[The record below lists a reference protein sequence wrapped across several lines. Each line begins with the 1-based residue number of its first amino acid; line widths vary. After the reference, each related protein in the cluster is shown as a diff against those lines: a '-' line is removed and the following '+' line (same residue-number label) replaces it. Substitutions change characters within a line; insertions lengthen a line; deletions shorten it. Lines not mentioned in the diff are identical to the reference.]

1 MKARTLS
8 RNRKLARKRGL
19 RAVRSGSGS
28 AGRLNLEPLE
38 PRLLLTTDVPWGS
51 SMLPDTSAPQ
61 PLMLASV
68 YVGVAGDRS
77 YADEAAGRDYGAVFG
92 PLMPERSSPEGAAIT
107 LQPTETKSVPARDTD
122 SVIARDLGADDMAL
136 DRIIVTFSDP
146 EALVASK
153 LAQAPWM
160 NQVIATLPVINGAL
174 MRVENGGSVQA
185 IWNAVVEWSSRPGVT
200 YAQPDFRGQI
210 LSTFPNDSDFSNL
223 WGMHN
228 TGQTG
233 GTSDAD
239 IDAPEAWDLFTG
251 TSTVVVAGIDT
262 GIDYTHQDLV
272 DNMWT
277 NDGEVPDNFIDD
289 DGNGVVDD
297 VYGFNAVNNS
307 GDPMD
312 DHGHGTHTAGTFGGV
327 GNNSIG
333 VAGVVW
339 DVEIMALKWIASNG
353 NGFTSD
359 AIECIDYMTDMK
371 VNHGVN
377 IVASN
382 NSWRV
387 SSYDQ
392 ALYDAIAAS
401 NAAGIV
407 FVAAAGNYSSDN
419 DVTPVY
425 PASFDLPGIISV
437 AATDHNDLKA
447 DFSNWGATTVDL
459 GAPGVN
465 TYSTLPGN
473 SYGYA
478 SGTSMASPHVAGAV
492 AFIKGLDP
500 SLTVAEVKEI
510 ILGNVDPIPALA
522 GITVTGGRLNLA
534 QIALDIGLRVVD
546 SEPAAGDALGSPIT
560 DFVVHFSDPYNPATV
575 DASDLTVA
583 GIPATSVT
591 LTDAD
596 TLTFHFDSS
605 PMAVEGQYTMAM
617 AADTVER
624 LSDGLPLRA
633 WESRFWY
640 DVLPMEVVST
650 VPANGSLVALPL
662 TSLQILLNE
671 PVDSST
677 IGVDDLIVSRG
688 QVIGATQINATTI
701 EYALT
706 GISTDAE
713 STFSFEVPYHALA
726 DQYGNPSLA
735 YAGNFTLDVTT
746 SPFPTPL
753 SSVEPAGSLI
763 YRGATVGSVGWDGD
777 VDTYTIALDAG
788 QTVTLIV
795 DPDASLRPQ
804 VELVDPSSNL
814 IGVVTASEVGKDAV
828 LQTVWADVA
837 GTYSIRI
844 AGAANTSGLY
854 NVQLILNS
862 AVSLEVHDGAD
873 NGSMGVAQDLTG
885 SFVPLASGLARRG
898 AVIDDV
904 GHSGAGDL
912 QESEPNNSIL
922 SADDLMSSFSELGG
936 SQYLSRA
943 FGTISAG
950 SDGDWDY
957 FRVVAGPGDAL
968 DIELRGAESGNG
980 TLGDTILRL
989 YDVAGNLLAENDD
1002 YFGLESFIQFVD
1014 FAYTGDYFIVAD
1026 SFGDETGTYTLF
1038 TKLTTTNNPPVAGN
1052 EDWYRFQLT
1061 DGEFASLAF
1070 VSASADGNAAIE
1082 LRDGAGTLLA
1092 IGGQSA
1098 ELNQAINR
1106 YRDATTNGTPD
1117 TYFVRVVTSRSYSL
1131 IVTLGSDFDLEQN
1144 DTFSTAQYATS
1155 VLGAIEVAVSG
1166 GTSVLNDF
1174 PGMNSH
1180 DTLTGLEPP
1189 DTHAAVGPAHVVEVV
1204 NTAIAMYNKDGSVA
1218 RGAEEFTAFFDPNIV
1233 ADDQFLFDPVVAFDE
1248 MADRW
1253 VLGVLS
1259 ALTASA
1265 AETDLLYAV
1274 SDTSDPTGGWSEQ
1287 HRIDFHDV
1295 SPNLFA
1301 DYPKVGFNADAHV
1314 FTFNMF
1320 GGSYSN
1326 VDILSIDKDS
1336 VLDADPGTFTRYI
1349 SQRPG
1354 SSFTMAAATMHGSLP
1369 GGPMWFVEE
1378 AGYANGGAIR
1388 AVLMDNV
1395 LSTTPTYSDYV
1406 LAVDSYDYPPSAV
1419 QPGGIFN
1426 TNDTRILNAEWR
1438 DDRLVATHAVGM
1450 SGEATVRW
1458 YEMDTSGGVASL
1470 VQQGMVDGGV
1480 GVHTYF
1486 PSIAIN
1492 AAGDIGLTFMQSSST
1507 EYVSMYVAGQ
1517 VVGSLPGVMG
1527 APTLVAAGN
1536 QTYGG
1541 GRGGDYSGI
1550 TVDPVTDTFWAANEI
1565 SLDGPAPDPLWSTW
1579 IGEFSAEP
1587 VFDTDLIRFAVNAG
1601 DSLQVRT
1608 FTPFDGI
1615 MLIENTLDPAIE
1627 LYDPTG
1633 NLVAWDSGSAS
1644 DGVNALLDYSATVGG
1659 EYRVRITSEMDGL
1672 GGEYFVRVD
1681 GATGADPVPVVVDVD
1696 PNDGQ
1701 TVALFPSSYVMH
1713 FSEPL
1718 LLTSLLPGQLIV
1730 NGVPAAGVTVVDAN
1744 SLAFDISGSAGSDG
1758 LYTVH
1763 LLPGAVADLQGNENA
1778 EAFFSFVLDTTGPT
1792 ITATSWNGAAFPTNR
1807 VFAEGPLTISA
1818 TMSELLLTR
1827 RSARTGLKSP
1837 GVGDLMLFDSRTG
1850 TTVPPT
1856 SVSFDVNSLTFVAS
1870 FPTLLEG
1877 QYTLVLLSG
1886 DGAFEDMVGNDL
1898 DGEPLGGN
1906 ADGTLTGNGVAGGN
1920 YSIDFSVDRDLK
1932 TADPFARLAPQGS
1945 LVARSDNPGLIN
1957 FTDDEDAFDLLVS
1970 AGEVLSAIV
1979 QPLEAV
1985 TMTVELVGVTEVFTA
2000 SAPGEPVVLPA
2011 TLLPNGG
2018 TYEIRVSGSAVT
2030 EYVVR
2035 IVRNAIVEQQVGG
2048 DTGVGNEL
2056 AIDNSHVSLG
2066 SGRFAVVGASLP
2078 AAGAAYSANMDTNPG
2093 WILQGGAGAWEYG
2106 TPQGLGGDPS
2116 AGHTG
2121 TQVIGY
2127 DLGLGGNDG
2136 LYSDFMSAQYAITP
2150 SFDASAFSTLELSFS
2165 RWLGVESADFDHA
2178 SVQVSTNGFNW
2189 TTVWDHT
2196 SGTFQETAW
2205 SRQVIDL
2212 TDFAAGQPYV
2222 YLRWSMGPTD
2232 SSVTFGGWNIDDVL
2246 VTGTIGPD
2254 VDLYELDLT
2263 GTTGEMIDV
2272 VLAGLEGVD
2281 FAGQTLELLGTDG
2294 TTVLATA
2301 APDFSGVDIKNYDL
2315 GILDFV
2321 VPADGVYTLRLTSTL
2336 TGDYTLVVTDGMTF
2350 DTESNN
2356 SASDPL
2362 RGLNETHEALGY
2374 LGSATALFATRTAF
2388 NAAVP
2393 GLPVEDFEEGQ
2404 VAPNSV
2410 VTTAGPIM
2418 NGVVNNAFGNPNDI
2432 LPGIIIQSTDE
2443 GHPAE
2448 EIALLGAGLIGN
2460 ASKVLGANWFLDN
2473 TEILFPDGV
2482 GAVGMDVLLDTAGS
2496 LGIDVYGLGG
2506 QILYSGS
2513 LNSSPQGAFFG
2524 MTSADPIARIVLL
2537 SSGGDLVDNI
2547 AFGAVSGADRYDLT
2561 LAAGQPIILMTDTPL
2576 DDPGLSPQNLLDP
2589 ALLIYSPSDVLVAQ
2603 DSHSA
2608 PDGKNAQ
2615 LVYTAGVSG
2624 VYNISVTSDFESG
2637 EYVLSVYSGLLPVTL
2652 LPADGSANALPATNL
2667 VMTFAGNMQ
2676 KGAGDFVIRKLSDHS
2691 IVETIPVTSAAVTIS
2706 GGVVTVDPTVTLEAN
2721 TGYYV
2726 EISKG
2731 TLLDSW
2737 GMPYMGKTGSDAWN
2751 FQTAGATIAGR
2762 QVFYN
2767 NSTFDGN
2774 DAGANASD
2782 DGAIGTDKQALIAGQ
2797 LASTANYTS
2806 FSRGINGIMVDV
2818 AGLANPAGL
2827 SAADF
2832 EFRVGNSADPTSW
2845 SLLALDPTDI
2855 VVAVRPDAGVA
2866 GSDRVTILFPD
2877 GAIQNTWLQVTV
2889 KANATTGLGAPDV
2902 HYWGHALGET
2912 GDVIG
2917 DTLVDNYDV
2926 AGVLANPHTAGDP
2939 AAITDPYDFNRDQLV
2954 DAVDAALAQ
2963 TYATT
2968 PTTMLRMLDLRTADL
2983 PEITISVSPGAVTE
2997 DGAANLVY
3005 TFTRSG
3011 STAAAATIGFRVTG
3025 SAVVADDYTVSGA
3038 TSYDAKVGTVTFAAA
3053 SSTAT
3058 VTIDPTADTKVEL
3071 DETAWLSVLPGTNNK
3086 TGAPSQVSGTITSDD
3101 TLQVTQTVIQE
3112 GTNQRSIITYMKVT
3126 FNADV
3131 AIAPGA
3137 FQIIN
3142 RGTGQALNFAVTTAV
3157 VDGKTTATLAF
3168 LAGNSVYG
3176 RQTEFALNDGN
3187 YQLTIDATKVTYL
3200 GLQLDGNRNGTA
3212 GDNFV
3217 FGAVAADK
3225 FFRYFGDMDGDRD
3238 VDATDYGRLGLTY
3251 RKIVGQTGFNKF
3263 FDYDGDGDVDAT
3275 DYGRFSLRY
3284 RKILTF

>member
-1 MKARTLS
+1 MKARILS
-8 RNRKLARKRGL
+8 SNRKLARKRSIQ
-19 RAVRSGSGS
+19 AIRSGISRV
-28 AGRLNLEPLE
+28 GRLQVEPLE
-38 PRLLLTTDVPWGS
+38 PRLLLTTDVLWS
-51 SMLPDTSAPQ
+51 SSVLPDAGTPQ
-61 PLMLASV
+61 PLMLASA
-68 YVGVAGDRS
+68 YAGVAEDHS
-77 YADEAAGRDYGAVFG
+77 YADEAAGRDKLIVFG
-92 PLMPERSSPEGAAIT
+92 PLMPEWGSPEGAAIT
-107 LQPTETKSVPARDTD
+107 LEAAETKSEPAGYLD
-122 SVIARDLGADDMAL
+122 SVSLGDQSANDMAL

-146 EALVASK
+146 EALDGSN
-153 LAQAPWM
+153 LAQAPWAD
-160 NQVIATLPVINGAL
+160 QVITTLPVINGAL
-174 MRVENGGSVQA
+174 MRVENGGSVPA
-185 IWNAVVEWSSRPGVT
+185 IWDAVVEWSGRPGVS

-210 LSTFPNDSDFSNL
+210 LATFPNDPDFSNL

-233 GTSDAD
+233 GTVDAD
-239 IDAPEAWDLFTG
+239 IDAPEAWDVFTG
-251 TSTVVVAGIDT
+251 TNSVVIAGIDT

-277 NDGEVPDNFIDD
+277 NAGEIPDNFVDD

-297 VYGFNAVNNS
+297 VYGFNAVDNS

-339 DVEIMALKWIASNG
+339 DVEIMALKWIASDG
-353 NGFTSD
+353 SGFTSD
-359 AIECIDYMTDMK
+359 AVECIDYMTDMK

-407 FVAAAGNYSSDN
+407 FVAAAGNDYSDN
-419 DVTPVY
+419 DTTPVY
-425 PASFDLPGIISV
+425 PASFDLPGIIAV

-459 GAPGVN
+459 GAPGASI
-465 TYSTLPGN
+465 YSTLPGN
-473 SYGYA
+473 SYGNY
-478 SGTSMASPHVAGAV
+478 SGTSMASPHVAGAA

-510 ILGNVDPIPALA
+510 ILSNVDLIPALT

-534 QIALDIGLRVVD
+534 KIALAIGLRVVD
-546 SEPAAGDALGSPIT
+546 SEPGAGDTLGSPVN
-560 DFVVHFSDPYNPATV
+560 DFAIHFSDPYDPATI
-575 DASDLTVA
+575 DATDLTVA
-583 GIPATSVT
+583 GSPATSVT

-596 TLTFHFDSS
+596 TVTFHFVSS
-605 PMAVEGQYTMAM
+605 PMVAEGQYTMSM
-617 AADTVER
+617 AAGTVEK

-650 VPANGSLVALPL
+650 VPTNGSLVALPL
-662 TSLQILLNE
+662 TTLQVLLNE

-677 IGVDDLIVSRG
+677 IGTDDLIVSRG
-688 QVIGATQINATTI
+688 QVTGATQIDATTI
-701 EYALT
+701 EYALS
-706 GISTDAE
+706 GISTDEE
-713 STFSFEVPYHALA
+713 SSFTFEMPYHALA
-726 DQYGNPSLA
+726 DLDGNPSLA
-735 YAGNFTLDVTT
+735 YAGNFTLDIAT

-753 SSVEPAGSLI
+753 TSVAPAGSLI
-763 YRGATVGSVGWDGD
+763 YQGATVGSVGWAGD
-777 VDTYTIALDAG
+777 VDSYTIVLDAG
-788 QTVTLIV
+788 QTVTLVV

-804 VELVDPSSNL
+804 VELVDPSSSV
-814 IGVVTASEVGKDAV
+814 IGSATAAAAGQDAV
-828 LQTVWADVA
+828 LQSVSAVAA

-844 AGAANTSGLY
+844 TGAANTSGLY
-854 NVQLILNS
+854 GVQLILNS
-862 AVSLEVHDGAD
+862 AISLEAHGGDD
-873 NGSMGVAQDLTG
+873 NGAMGSAQDLAG
-885 SFVPLASGLARRG
+885 SFVSLAGGLASRG
-898 AVIDDV
+898 AVIDDLDR
-904 GHSGAGDL
+904 SGASLL
-912 QESEPNNSIL
+912 QESEPNNDIL
-922 SADDLMSSFSELGG
+922 SADDLMSSFTDLGG

-943 FGTISAG
+943 QGTISAG
-950 SDGDWDY
+950 SGGDWDY
-957 FRVVAGPGDAL
+957 FRVVAGSGDTL
-968 DIELRGAESGNG
+968 DVELRGAGSGNG

-989 YDVAGNLLAENDD
+989 YDAAGNLLAENDD
-1002 YFGLESFIQFVD
+1002 YFGLESYISFTGFT
-1014 FAYTGDYFIVAD
+1014 YTGDYYIVAD
-1026 SFGDETGTYTLF
+1026 SYGGDTGTYMLF
-1038 TKLTTTNNPPVAGN
+1038 TTLTTTNNPPTAGN
-1052 EDWYRFQLT
+1052 EDWYRFQVS
-1061 DGEFASLAF
+1061 DGESASLAF
-1070 VSASADGNAAIE
+1070 VSKSVGGRADIE
-1082 LRDGAGTLLA
+1082 LRDAAGTLLA
-1092 IGGQSA
+1092 IGGPSA
-1098 ELNQAINR
+1098 ELTQAINR

-1117 TYFVRVVTSRSYSL
+1117 TYYVRVITSSPYSVT
-1131 IVTLGSDFDLEQN
+1131 VTLGSDFDMEQN
-1144 DTFSTAQYATS
+1144 DTFSSAQYATS
-1155 VLGAIEVAVSG
+1155 ALGAIEAAASG

-1174 PGMNSH
+1174 PGMNSN

-1189 DTHAAVGPAHVVEVV
+1189 DTHAAVGAAHVVEVV

-1218 RGAEEFTAFFDPNIV
+1218 RDAEEFTAFFAPDLV
-1233 ADDQFLFDPVVAFDE
+1233 AGDQFLFDPVVAYDE

-1259 ALTASA
+1259 AATASA

-1274 SDTSDPTGGWSEQ
+1274 SDTSDPTGAWSEQ

-1295 SPNLFA
+1295 SPDLFA

-1326 VDILSIDKDS
+1326 VDILSIEKNS
-1336 VLDADPGTFTRYI
+1336 VLDADAGTFTRYI

-1354 SSFTMAAATMHGSLP
+1354 SSFTMAAATMHGSQS
-1369 GGPMWFVEE
+1369 GDPMWFVEE
-1378 AGYANGGAIR
+1378 AGYANGNAIR
-1388 AVLMDNV
+1388 AVRMNNV
-1395 LSTTPTYSDYV
+1395 LSATPTFSDYV
-1406 LAVDSYDYPPSAV
+1406 LSVDSYDLPPSAV
-1419 QPGGIFN
+1419 QPGGTFN

-1438 DDRLVATHAVGM
+1438 DNRLVATHAVGL

-1470 VQQGMVDGGV
+1470 DQQGTLDGGV

-1517 VVGSLPGVMG
+1517 VAGSLPGVMG
-1527 APTLVAAGN
+1527 SPALVAAGN

-1550 TVDPVTDTFWAANEI
+1550 TVDPITDTFWAANEI

-1587 VFDTDLIRFAVNAG
+1587 EFDSDFTRFAVDAG
-1601 DSLQVRT
+1601 DSLQIRT
-1608 FTPFDGI
+1608 FTPFDGA

-1627 LYDPTG
+1627 LYDPSGT
-1633 NLVAWDSGSAS
+1633 LVAWDSDSAL
-1644 DGVNALLDYSATVGG
+1644 DGINALLNYSATVSG
-1659 EYRVRITSEMDGL
+1659 EYRVRITSETDGL
-1672 GGEYFVRVD
+1672 GGEYLMRVA
-1681 GATGADPVPVVVDVD
+1681 GATGADPAPVVLDVD

-1701 TVALFPSSYVMH
+1701 TVALFPSSYIVH
-1713 FSEPL
+1713 FSESL
-1718 LLTSLLPGQLIV
+1718 LLTSVLPGQLTV
-1730 NGVPAAGVTVVDAN
+1730 NGVPAAAVTVVDAN
-1744 SLAFDISGSAGSDG
+1744 SLAFDISGSLSGDG

-1763 LLPGAVADLQGNENA
+1763 LLPGAVEDLQGNANA

-1792 ITATSWNGAAFPTNR
+1792 IAATSWNGTAFPVDH
-1807 VFAEGPLTISA
+1807 VFAEGPLTITA

-1837 GVGDLMLFDSRTG
+1837 GAGDLMLYDSRTG

-1856 SVSFDVNSLTFVAS
+1856 SVSFDASTLTFAAS
-1870 FPTLLEG
+1870 FPTLAEG

-1886 DGAFEDMVGNDL
+1886 DGAFEDVVGNDL

-1906 ADGTLTGNGVAGGN
+1906 ADGTPTGNGVAGGD
-1920 YSIDFSVDRDLK
+1920 YQIDFSVDRDL
-1932 TADPFARLAPQGS
+1932 TPADPFARLAPQGS
-1945 LVARSDNPGLIN
+1945 LVATSDNQGLIN
-1957 FTDDEDAFDLLVS
+1957 FTDDEDAFSALVS
-1970 AGEVLSAIV
+1970 DGEVLSAIV
-1979 QPLEAV
+1979 QPSDNV
-1985 TMTVELVGVTEVFTA
+1985 TMSVELVGVTGVFTS

-2011 TLLPNGG
+2011 TALPNGG
-2018 TYEIRVSGSAVT
+2018 NYLIRVSGNAVT
-2030 EYVVR
+2030 EYSVR
-2035 IVRNAIVEQQVGG
+2035 IIRNAISEQQAGG
-2048 DTGVGNEL
+2048 DTSVGNEL
-2056 AIDNSHVSLG
+2056 AIDDSHVSLG
-2066 SGRFAVVGASLP
+2066 SGRFAVVGTSLP
-2078 AAGAAYSANMDTNPG
+2078 AVGAAYAANMDTNPG
-2093 WILQGGAGAWEYG
+2093 WMLQGGTGAWEYG

-2136 LYSDFMSAQYAITP
+2136 LYPDSLSAQYAITP
-2150 SFDASAFSTLELSFS
+2150 SFNASSFTTLELSFS
-2165 RWLGVESADFDHA
+2165 RWLGVESASYDHA

-2196 SGTFQETAW
+2196 GGSFQETAW

-2212 TDFAAGQPYV
+2212 TALAAGRPYV

-2232 SSVTFGGWNIDDVL
+2232 SSVTYGGWNIDDVL
-2246 VTGTIGPD
+2246 VTGTLGPD

-2263 GTTGEMIDV
+2263 GTTGETIDV
-2272 VLAGLEGVD
+2272 VLAGLDGVD
-2281 FAGQTLELLGTDG
+2281 FSGQTLQLLGTDG

-2301 APDFSGVDIKNYDL
+2301 DPDISGVDIRNYSL

-2321 VPADGVYTLRLTSTL
+2321 VPADGIYTLRLTSAIA
-2336 TGDYTLVVTDGMTF
+2336 GDYTLVVTDGMTF
-2350 DTESNN
+2350 DTEPNN

-2362 RGLNETHEALGY
+2362 RELDVTHEALGY
-2374 LGSATALFATRTAF
+2374 VGSDTTLFATRAAF

-2418 NGVVNNAFGNPNDI
+2418 NGVVNSAFGNPNDI

-2443 GHPAE
+2443 GNPAE

-2460 ASKVLGANWFLDN
+2460 ASKVLGANWFAYN

-2482 GAVGMDVLLDTAGS
+2482 GAVGMDALLNSTGS
-2496 LGIDVYGLGG
+2496 LVVNVYGMGG
-2506 QILYSGS
+2506 QTLYSGS
-2513 LNSSPQGAFFG
+2513 LSSSPQGAFFG
-2524 MTSADPIARIVLL
+2524 MTSADPIARIVLV
-2537 SSGGDLVDNI
+2537 STEGDLVDNI
-2547 AFGAVSGADRYDLT
+2547 AFGAVSGTDRYDLT
-2561 LAAGQPIILMTDTPL
+2561 LAIGQSIIVMTDTPL
-2576 DDPGLSPQNLLDP
+2576 DDLGLSPQNVLDP
-2589 ALLIYSPSDVLVAQ
+2589 ALQIYSPSDVLVAQ
-2603 DSHSA
+2603 DTNSA

-2615 LVYTAGVSG
+2615 LAYTAGASG
-2624 VYNISVTSDFESG
+2624 VYNVSVSSESESG
-2637 EYVLSVYSGLLPVTL
+2637 EYVLSVYSGLLPATL
-2652 LPADGSANALPATNL
+2652 LPADDATNASPATNL

-2676 KGAGDFVIRKLSDHS
+2676 KGAGDFVIRKSSDQS
-2691 IVETIPVTSAAVTIS
+2691 IVETIPVTSAAVTIT
-2706 GGVVTVDPTVTLEAN
+2706 GGVVTVDPTVTLDAN

-2726 EISKG
+2726 EIAKG

-2737 GMPYMGKTGSDAWN
+2737 GMPYIGKTGSDAWN
-2751 FQTAGATIAGR
+2751 FQTVGAAVAGR
-2762 QVFYN
+2762 FVFYN
-2767 NSTFDGN
+2767 NSEFDGN
-2774 DAGANASD
+2774 NAGANASD
-2782 DGAIGTDKQALIAGQ
+2782 DGAIGTDKQALVAGQ

-2806 FSRGINGIMVDV
+2806 FSRGINGILVDV

-2827 SAADF
+2827 SVADF
-2832 EFRVGNSADPTSW
+2832 EFRVGNSADPTGW
-2845 SLLALDPTDI
+2845 PLLALDPSDI
-2855 VVAVRPDAGVA
+2855 TVSVRTGAGTA

-2877 GAIQNTWLQVTV
+2877 GVIQGTWLQVRV
-2889 KANATTGLGAPDV
+2889 KANANTGLSAEDV

-2912 GDVIG
+2912 GDVVG
-2917 DTLVDNYDV
+2917 DTLVDGYDV
-2926 AGVLANPHTAGDP
+2926 AGVIANPHTVGDP
-2939 AAITDPYDFNRDQLV
+2939 ASITDAFDFNRDRLV

-2968 PTTMLRMLDLRTADL
+2968 PTTMLRMLDLRAAGL
-2983 PEITISVSPGAVTE
+2983 PEITISVSPGSVTE

-3011 STAAAATIGFRVTG
+3011 STTAAATIAFRVTG
-3025 SAVVADDYTVSGA
+3025 SAVVADDYSVSGA
-3038 TSYDAKVGTVTFAAA
+3038 ASYDAKVGTVTFAAG
-3053 SSTAT
+3053 SGTAT

-3071 DETAWLSVLPGTNNK
+3071 DETAWLSVLPDASNQV
-3086 TGAPSQVSGTITSDD
+3086 GAPSHVSGTITSDD

-3112 GTNQRSIITYMKVT
+3112 GTNQRSIVTYMKVA
-3126 FNADV
+3126 FNAEV

-3142 RGTGQALNFAVTTAV
+3142 RGTGQALNFSVTTTV

-3168 LAGNSVYG
+3168 LAGNSVYA
-3176 RQTEFALNDGN
+3176 RQAEFALNDGN

-3217 FGAVAADK
+3217 FGAAAADK

-3251 RKIVGQTGFNKF
+3251 RKIAGQSGFNKF
-3263 FDYDGDGDVDAT
+3263 LDYDGDGDVDAT

-3284 RKILTF
+3284 RKVLAF